1 MSRVECMTIGDLRG
15 RVSEFLSSDY
25 TEQELNLAI
34 EILKEHGYTVGQH
47 TKPELYDEKTHL
59 NRIVLDDVN
68 DFWPENMFDLIL
80 EKQDKLDDE
89 VEKKYD
95 FLNTE
100 SYEEN
105 LINNF
110 CQDDAINS
118 TFSAEYIF
126 NYLVDIYFPDCTEKV
141 DYKRETYHI
150 LNYFNAY
157 TELECVLVSIKDKQ
171 HLEMLKGYS
180 ELCVVEN
187 IENMQYN
194 SNIFDFVKYL
204 NNDIDTIKLA
214 IKKAHSL
221 DKKDFL
227 NLYNFEK
234 DSDLFSACENF
245 YELVTEYK

>member
-1 MSRVECMTIGDLRG
+1 MSRVECMTLGDLRG
-15 RVSEFLSSDY
+15 RVGDMLGSDY
-25 TEQELNLAI
+25 TEQELQLAI
-34 EILKEHGYTVGQH
+34 EILRENGYSYGYYTRQDD
-47 TKPELYDEKTHL
+47 YDEN
-59 NRIVLDDVN
+59 NRLVSTSIDDVN
-68 DFWPENMFDLIL
+68 DFWPENMLDLIL
-80 EKQDKLDDE
+80 EKQNKIDDE

-100 SYEEN
+100 SYEED

-110 CQDDAINS
+110 CQDDAINCS
-118 TFSAEYIF
+118 FSADYIF

-141 DYKRETYHI
+141 DYKKETYHI